1 MKLNDINMINN
12 SGKQII
18 KGGSKK
24 TTIKIGSI
32 VLIGILAILLLG
44 INKTFNSP
52 EKRIVG
58 TWENDD
64 GYVYIFQ
71 KSGQFSAKTQWA
83 EQGTYVIEGDLLTI
97 IPLFDEP
104 ESFRFSVSST
114 SLKILDEDDGKII
127 DTLKKKK

>member
-1 MKLNDINMINN
+1 MDMSNN

-18 KGGSKK
+18 KEGSKK

-44 INKTFNSP
+44 INKTINSP
-52 EKRIVG
+52 EKRIIG

-64 GYVYIFQ
+64 GDVYIFQ
-71 KSGQFSAKTQWA
+71 KNGQFSAKAKWV
-83 EQGTYVIEGDLLTI
+83 EQGTYVIDGDLLTI

-104 ESFRFSVSST
+104 ESVRFSISST
-114 SLKILDEDDGKII
+114 SLKILDEDDGEVLDVFKR
-127 DTLKKKK
+127 KK